1 MRSMGPGPAI
11 LLALSVFSGR
21 AAGAAPAPGGRDLN
35 VLLITIDT
43 VRADRL
49 GCYGYAGA
57 GTPNLDRL
65 AAEGVRFAN
74 AYAQVPL
81 TLPSHCSIM
90 TGTYPP
96 DHGVRNNGTYSLGP
110 NLPTLAGLF
119 KARGYRTAAF
129 VASFTLDSRF
139 GLARGFDLYDDDVQG
154 GETLKSFRSERDA
167 GAVLDALS
175 PWLEGS
181 RGERFFGWAH
191 FYDPHL
197 PYAPPPPFDAEY
209 PNRKYDGEIAYV
221 DHVIGRLFDL
231 LKAKGLLDRTLIVV
245 AGDHGEALGEKK
257 EIDHGLFLYDGTLKV
272 PLIIRCGEGLPA
284 GLVVPSRVRLIDV
297 MPTILD
303 LLGMRIP
310 SPVRGTSLLPY
321 IRGEKKAD
329 LSSYIETYYPR
340 EIYGWSELKG
350 FIDGPWKYVLAPTPE
365 LYDLAE
371 DPREEKNL
379 AAAERAVL
387 GKLAVKLDKA
397 VKSSGAAPP
406 RRAVRR
412 TMTAAETE
420 RLRSLGYLG
429 GGPAGDAAQKGLPDP
444 KDKIGDYLLIF
455 RGNLLENEGKLVQAA
470 ACYRQVLEANP
481 GVPSNHVNLALLE
494 MKMGRADE
502 AVRLLEAARTRFPD
516 SELVLSR
523 LMGLYLNAARWQDA
537 LSAGRDLLRRDPSHF
552 DALFLSGSAYARLGK
567 WEDAQASYRK
577 AMAIEPENPA
587 LRHRYADSLH
597 ALALLLGK
605 NGNLK
610 DAIVWMNRYLEAA
623 PPDDAPRRDEA
634 RRLIEAWERASRSL

>member
-1 MRSMGPGPAI
+1 VYHGVSRPRGSTDAAETQRKADQVCDDA
-11 LLALSVFSGR
+11 LALLRER
-21 AAGAAPAPGGRDLN
+21 AQQK
-35 VLLITIDT
+35 
-43 VRADRL
+43 
-49 GCYGYAGA
+49 
-57 GTPNLDRL
+57 
-65 AAEGVRFAN
+65 F
-74 AYAQVPL
+74 
-81 TLPSHCSIM
+81 
-90 TGTYPP
+90 
-96 DHGVRNNGTYSLGP
+96 
-110 NLPTLAGLF
+110 
-119 KARGYRTAAF
+119 F
-129 VASFTLDSRF
+129 V
-139 GLARGFDLYDDDVQG
+139 
-154 GETLKSFRSERDA
+154 
-167 GAVLDALS
+167 
-175 PWLEGS
+175 
-181 RGERFFGWAH
+181 WAH

-221 DHVIGRLFDL
+221 DHIIGRLLDL

-272 PLIIRCGEGLPA
+272 PLILRLGKGLPA
-284 GLVVPSRVRLIDV
+284 GVVVPSRVRLIDI

-321 IRGEKKAD
+321 VRGKKKAD

-340 EIYGWSELKG
+340 ENYGWSELKG
-350 FIDGPWKYVLAPTPE
+350 LIDGPWKYILAPTPE
-365 LYDLAE
+365 LYDLAQ

-379 AAAERAVL
+379 AAAERAVV
-387 GKLAVKLDKA
+387 GKLTGKLEEAVKRT
-397 VKSSGAAPP
+397 GAGKGTA
-406 RRAVRR
+406 RR

-429 GGPAGDAAQKGLPDP
+429 GGPAADAAKKGLPDP

-455 RGNLLENEGKLVQAA
+455 RGNLLENEGKLAQAA
-470 ACYRQVLEANP
+470 ECYRQVNEANP
-481 GVPSNHVNLALLE
+481 YMPSNHVNLALLE

-516 SELVLSR
+516 SELVLTR

-537 LSAGRDLLRRDPSHF
+537 LSAGRDLLQRDPSHF
-552 DALFLSGSAYARLGK
+552 DALFLSGSACARLGK
-567 WEDAQASYRK
+567 WEDAQASFRK
-577 AMAIEPENPA
+577 ALAIEPENSV
-587 LRHRYADSLH
+587 LRRRYADSLH
-597 ALALLLGK
+597 ALALLREK

-623 PPDDAPRRDEA
+623 APDDIPRRNEA